1 MKDKGFFFSS
11 FRKGMDDERVRTDE
25 TVRLTGETA
34 QFIGEKYKL
43 LHRSTAGVKPCENC
57 TVSSVNRSDMTSH
70 VINCAGKLKV
80 CGPLKTVELLLQ
92 DF

>member
-1 MKDKGFFFSS
+1 
-11 FRKGMDDERVRTDE
+11 MDDDRVRTDE

-80 CGPLKTVELLLQ
+80 CGPLKTNLLQ
-92 DF
+92 AVQNRALRLIRGYFYKRS

>member
-70 VINCAGKLKV
+70 VINCAGKLIV
-80 CGPLKTVELLLQ
+80 CGSHKKM
-92 DF
+92 